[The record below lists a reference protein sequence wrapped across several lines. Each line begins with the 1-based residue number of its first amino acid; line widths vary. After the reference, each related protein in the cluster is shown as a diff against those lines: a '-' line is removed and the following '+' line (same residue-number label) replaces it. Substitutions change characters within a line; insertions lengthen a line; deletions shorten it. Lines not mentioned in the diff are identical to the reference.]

1 MAQHRPQTDGVLA
14 FTSQLTIRLPCVL
27 LVSAECDCR
36 PDSSARQALDRLL
49 RIWTSG
55 YARSIAA
62 VQRSCL
68 DSMVVDIRGHAN
80 MATWY
85 HRPLRARVSRLG
97 CRWLLHGWTTS
108 RVLQRLSR
116 LGSGCG
122 LNGQPVSSAVLSI
135 NVHAER
141 CRERPV
147 CDPCTGARQARRSEA
162 DLREYSSSWA
172 SHGASFCGDLNTISR
187 LYMTILKYPVSQIIF
202 PMCISRAIS
211 LGSCAALC
219 KRVKWKVQGVEEI
232 VYQLS
237 GRRGTSV
244 LANG

>member
-1 MAQHRPQTDGVLA
+1 MVCWPLHLNSPYAYRV
-14 FTSQLTIRLPCVL
+14 C
-27 LVSAECDCR
+27 
-36 PDSSARQALDRLL
+36 SSCLQSVIVDRILRHDRLL
-49 RIWTSG
+49 RIWTNG

-122 LNGQPVSSAVLSI
+122 LNGQPVSSAVLAI
-135 NVHAER
+135 HVHAER

-172 SHGASFCGDLNTISR
+172 SFCGDLNTISR

-202 PMCISRAIS
+202 DLSLK
-211 LGSCAALC
+211 LGSP
-219 KRVKWKVQGVEEI
+219 KRP
-232 VYQLS
+232 S
-237 GRRGTSV
+237 CRAFRRRYV
-244 LANG
+244 